1 MDRSQREYFL
11 RQQLRA
17 IHAELGESDDLADEI
32 AGYRAQAAERKLSD
46 EACQELERQVRR
58 LERAHPDSAE
68 GAVIRTYLDWL
79 TSLPWSVRS
88 EDNLDLDHARRVLD
102 EDHYD
107 LRTVKERILEY
118 LAVRK
123 LKGDAR
129 GPLLCFIGP
138 PGVGKTS
145 LGRSIARALG
155 REFVRLSLGGVHDE
169 AEIRGHRRTYIGALP
184 GRILQGIHQ
193 AKTGNPVF
201 MLDEIDK
208 IGSDFRG
215 DPAAALLEV
224 LDPEQNVAF
233 RDHYLGV
240 AYDLSKVLFITT
252 GNLIEPIP
260 PAFLDRMEVIRLPGY
275 TQAEKL
281 EIATRHLV
289 PRQIE
294 ENGLEPR
301 HLSYTR
307 QGLEIIITA
316 YTREAGVRG
325 LEREIAAI
333 CRKAAMRVARG
344 NQVRLVINAERV
356 KRLLG
361 PPRHHSDE
369 LLEEDRIGVATG
381 LAWTAAGGDLML
393 IEALSLPGRGQLT
406 LTGQLGEVMK
416 ESARAALSYARSFAA
431 ERDLA
436 DRLRRGDV
444 HIHVPAGSIPK
455 DGPSAGVT
463 IATAIV
469 SLLTGRAV
477 RRRVAMTGEITLRG
491 EILPVGGV
499 KEKVLAAHAAGV
511 ETLVLPRPNERD
523 LREIPAAV
531 RRDVRFQFVDHMEE
545 LLEIALVP
553 AEQAAATA

>member
-1 MDRSQREYFL
+1 
-11 RQQLRA
+11 
-17 IHAELGESDDLADEI
+17 
-32 AGYRAQAAERKLSD
+32 
-46 EACQELERQVRR
+46 
-58 LERAHPDSAE
+58 
-68 GAVIRTYLDWL
+68 
-79 TSLPWSVRS
+79 
-88 EDNLDLDHARRVLD
+88 
-102 EDHYD
+102 
-107 LRTVKERILEY
+107 
-118 LAVRK
+118 
-123 LKGDAR
+123 
-129 GPLLCFIGP
+129 
-138 PGVGKTS
+138 VGKTS
-145 LGRSIARALG
+145 LGVSIARALG
-155 REFVRLSLGGVHDE
+155 REFLRVSLGGVHDE

-224 LDPEQNVAF
+224 LDPEQNVSF

-260 PAFLDRMEVIRLPGY
+260 PAFVDRMEVIRLPGY

-281 EIATRHLV
+281 EIATSHLV

-301 HLSYTR
+301 HLSFTR
-307 QGLEIIITA
+307 QGLENIIAA

-344 NQVRLVINAERV
+344 NQVRLVVNTERV

-369 LLEEDRIGVATG
+369 LLEKDRIGVATG

-416 ESARAALSYARSFAA
+416 ESARAALSYARAFAA

-436 DRLRRGDV
+436 DRLRRRDV

-469 SLLTGRAV
+469 SLLSGRAV

-523 LREIPAAV
+523 LREVPTAV
-531 RRDVRFQFVDHMEE
+531 RRVLRFQFVDHMEE

-553 AEQAAATA
+553 AEEATAQA